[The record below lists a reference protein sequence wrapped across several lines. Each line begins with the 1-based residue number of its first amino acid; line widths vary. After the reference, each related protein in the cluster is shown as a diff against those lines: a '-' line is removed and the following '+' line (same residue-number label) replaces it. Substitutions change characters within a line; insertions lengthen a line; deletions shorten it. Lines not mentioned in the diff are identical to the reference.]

1 MRVDTITYYLI
12 NSPNGWLTGA
22 LLPSQ
27 EIATK
32 FEVEPYT
39 DYATYVKRCEALGVE
54 PAEEVKP
61 IINNEPISP
70 AQGRTQF
77 TEWGYFK
84 QQPKQWRKL
93 AVNLKF
99 FGSTQRNG
107 TRTAKR
113 FKA

>member
-1 MRVDTITYYLI
+1 MRVDKLTYYLI

-39 DYATYVKRCEALGVE
+39 DYTTYVKRCEALGVE
-54 PAEEVKP
+54 PAEELIP

-70 AQGRTQF
+70 AQGRTQLKPNGA
-77 TEWGYFK
+77 TSNSSRSSGAN
-84 QQPKQWRKL
+84 WR
-93 AVNLKF
+93 
-99 FGSTQRNG
+99 
-107 TRTAKR
+107 
-113 FKA
+113 